1 MSNPLQSTAVLTVVL
16 WTKVFA
22 TNLGLGGAKNN
33 AGARAPEDTYQ
44 TSQDKASEEDV
55 ASLDRAQ
62 RIVNNDL
69 ENIPY
74 TMVMAFGSAVII
86 YLVGVSNYESAKGLS
101 LAHTVLYAVFVTARI
116 GHSIAYAKGISVGR
130 SLVWLVGVMASFGI
144 GINGAIAAF
153 RLPAQ

>member
-1 MSNPLQSTAVLTVVL
+1 MSNPLQSTAILTVLL

-33 AGARAPEDTYQ
+33 AGGRAPEDTYQ
-44 TSQDKASEEDV
+44 KSKGDASETDV
-55 ASLDRAQ
+55 ANLDRAQ

-86 YLVGVSNYESAKGLS
+86 YFVDAKDGYDLS
-101 LAHTVLYAVFVTARI
+101 LSHTVLYAVFVTARI
-116 GHSIAYAKGISVGR
+116 GHSITYAKGISVGR
-130 SLVWLVGVMASFGI
+130 SLVWLVGVLASFGI
-144 GINGAIAAF
+144 GINGAIASF
-153 RLPAQ
+153 RLPA